1 MDGPVSQKGTVLMN
15 DRKNYLKSIEYK
27 GYNQEGLMSL
37 LK

>member
-15 DRKNYLKSIEYK
+15 DRPNYLKSIEYK